1 MNHPNVGALSTRTAD
16 TNRWGI
22 AVAGVIM
29 QIALG
34 AVYAW
39 SVFRIPLTR
48 TYGWTISQVTFAFTL
63 AIFMLGFAAF
73 AGGLWMRQSG
83 PKRVAIAAGILYG
96 AGVFLASFSAG
107 HLYWLYFS
115 YGFLGGIGLGL
126 GYIVPVATLVKWF
139 PDRRGMI
146 TGIAVAGFG
155 AGALITAPIA
165 SRLIITIGVM
175 KTFAVLGI
183 GYFVAVTGA
192 ASFMKDPPAGYRPA
206 GWTPSAAQQRER
218 ATRDYTLRA
227 ALGRWQ
233 WYGLWALLFLN
244 TSAGI
249 AIISQAAPMAQE
261 ITGVSA
267 AVAAGLVG
275 IISIANGS
283 GRFLWAW
290 FSDLIGRRW
299 VFLIMFLVQALVF
312 WRMPHVTSF
321 PAFTALAFIILL
333 CYGGGFGTMPA
344 FAADY
349 FGAENVGSIYG
360 LMLTAWGFA
369 GVLGPML
376 IASIR
381 QNTGH
386 YSGALQIIAIILLV
400 SAVIPLLMHPP
411 KSAKIQALQE
421 SGVGRLIGCAETGS
435 FPLDQS
441 LRVFHKNDVILVQH
455 RH

>member
-1 MNHPNVGALSTRTAD
+1 MAVSARQDALNGSAAVESNG
-16 TNRWGI
+16 NRWGV

-39 SVFRIPLTR
+39 SVFRIPLTKAF
-48 TYGWTISQVTFAFTL
+48 GWTISQVTLTFTI
-63 AIFMLGFAAF
+63 AILMLGFAAF
-73 AGGLWMRQSG
+73 AGGLWMRKAG
-83 PKRVAIAAGILYG
+83 PRRVAIAAGVCYG
-96 AGVFLASFSAG
+96 LGVFLASFSGG

-165 SRLIITIGVM
+165 TSLIKSIGVL

-183 GYFVAVTGA
+183 AYLIAVTVA
-192 ASFMKDPPAGYRPA
+192 ALFIKDPPQGFAPA
-206 GWTPSAAQQRER
+206 GWKPSAAQTKQR
-218 ATRDYTLRA
+218 AARDYSLGE
-227 ALGRWQ
+227 ALGKWQ
-233 WYGLWALLFLN
+233 WYALWTMLFLN

-249 AIISQAAPMAQE
+249 SIISQAAPMAQE
-261 ITGVSA
+261 ITHVTA
-267 AVAAGLVG
+267 AVAAGMVG

-290 FSDLIGRRW
+290 LSDAVGRRA
-299 VFLIMFLVQALVF
+299 VFFSMFLIQAIVF
-312 WRMPHVTSF
+312 WLLPHVTGF
-321 PAFTALAFIILL
+321 GLFTTLAFVILL

-344 FAADY
+344 FATDY
-349 FGAENVGSIYG
+349 FGPTNVGSIYG

-376 IASIR
+376 IANIR
-381 QNTGH
+381 QSTGH
-386 YSGALQIIAIILLV
+386 YSQALTVIAVIVLV
-400 SAVIPLLMHPP
+400 SAVLPLIVHPP
-411 KSAKIQALQE
+411 KSEARDEVTRPKA
-421 SGVGRLIGCAETGS
+421 A
-435 FPLDQS
+435 
-441 LRVFHKNDVILVQH
+441 
-455 RH
+455 

>member
-1 MNHPNVGALSTRTAD
+1 MPTPTSNSVP
-16 TNRWGI
+16 NRWAI
-22 AVAGVIM
+22 AVAGVII

-48 TYGWTISQVTFAFTL
+48 AYGWSISQVTFAFTL
-63 AIFMLGFAAF
+63 AILTLGFASF
-73 AGGLWMRQSG
+73 VGGLWMRRSG
-83 PKRVAIAAGILYG
+83 PRRVAIAAGIFYG
-96 AGVFLASFSAG
+96 SGIFLASFSAE

-115 YGFLGGIGLGL
+115 YGLLAGIGLGL

-165 SRLIITIGVM
+165 SRLILSVGVM
-175 KTFAVLGI
+175 RTFAILGVV
-183 GYFVAVTGA
+183 YFIAVTIPA
-192 ASFMKDPPAGYRPA
+192 FFMQDPPPNYRPA
-206 GWTPSAAQQRER
+206 GWTPTATQQRQR
-218 ATRDYTLRA
+218 STKTYTLAESMRT
-227 ALGRWQ
+227 WQ

-249 AIISQAAPMAQE
+249 SIISQAAPMAQE

-267 AVAAGLVG
+267 AAAAGLVG

-299 VFLIMFLVQALVF
+299 VFLAMFIIQAIVF
-312 WRMPHVTSF
+312 FALPRIASF
-321 PAFTALAFIILL
+321 PAFTAMCFAILL

-369 GVLGPML
+369 GVFGPML

-381 QNTGH
+381 QNTGR
-386 YSGALQIIAIILLV
+386 YAEALTVIGVVMLC
-400 SAVIPLLMHPP
+400 SAVIPLVVRPP
-411 KSAKIQALQE
+411 YVRREPIEMRRAA
-421 SGVGRLIGCAETGS
+421 
-435 FPLDQS
+435 
-441 LRVFHKNDVILVQH
+441 
-455 RH
+455 